1 MKKTTQ
7 NLLLTALIIALST
20 SCASIIHGS
29 KQSVN
34 FSSTPPGAKIVIDGK
49 DYGFTPKPVELKRK
63 GRLKGEDNSKKEY
76 DIKIELD
83 GYYPY
88 EIKITRE
95 MDGWFLGNLLFGGLI
110 GIIIDA
116 SNGAMYKLTPN
127 QVIAQ
132 MGKATAMNYK
142 EIDDNVYVAVTLDPD
157 PNWERIGT
165 LEKVELKNH

>member
-7 NLLLTALIIALST
+7 NLLLTFLVIALLT

-34 FSSTPPGAKIVIDGK
+34 FSSIPPGAKIVIDGK
-49 DYGFTPKPVELKRK
+49 DYGITPKSIELKRK
-63 GRLKGEDNSKKEY
+63 GRLKGEDSNKKEY
-76 DIKIELD
+76 NVTIELD
-83 GYYPY
+83 SYYPY

-116 SNGAMYKLTPN
+116 SNGAMYKLTPD

-142 EIDDNVYVAVTLDPD
+142 EIDDNVYIAVTLNPD
-157 PNWERIGT
+157 PNWEKIAT
-165 LEKVELKNH
+165 LKKVQ